1 MIDALR
7 LFEIK
12 YSKYFKNYPTLYLF
26 QTLYIQKGL
35 LKYLLPGS
43 HGRMEQEIAYLYE
56 KLNTELIKWCL
67 MMTQDEDMAREIVQ
81 EGFLRAIDHYG
92 DICGQDF
99 NRQRAWFYRTVKNI
113 YIDTWR
119 KRKNESLT
127 ADVTEDF
134 FWDRYS
140 EADIMCLIESMDVLE
155 GKILVLRYF
164 DGYSSKQ
171 IGQLLNLPP
180 GTVRSKLHEARK
192 HLKDML

>member
-1 MIDALR
+1 
-7 LFEIK
+7 
-12 YSKYFKNYPTLYLF
+12 
-26 QTLYIQKGL
+26 
-35 LKYLLPGS
+35 
-43 HGRMEQEIAYLYE
+43 MEQEIAYLYE

-192 HLKDML
+192 HLKAMIF

>member
-1 MIDALR
+1 
-7 LFEIK
+7 
-12 YSKYFKNYPTLYLF
+12 
-26 QTLYIQKGL
+26 
-35 LKYLLPGS
+35 
-43 HGRMEQEIAYLYE
+43 MEQEIASLYE
-56 KLNTELIKWCL
+56 KLNAELVRWCR

-92 DICGQDF
+92 DICGQDY
-99 NRQRAWFYRTVKNI
+99 NRQRAWFYRTIKNI
-113 YIDTWR
+113 YIDTLR

-140 EADIMCLIESMDVLE
+140 ETDIMCLIESLDVLE

-164 DGYSSKQ
+164 DGYSSTQ
-171 IGQLLNLPP
+171 IGQLLGLPP

-192 HLKDML
+192 HLKDMIS